1 MRFVNQRT
9 KENVRYTVQQFGNCN
24 QSADDAGEVT
34 VHDGYIRG
42 SMGGE
47 EETSQARTVTSPEP
61 LPDEIKKFRKLYIL
75 VPISLIIGILK
86 GDFTGWLA
94 IAAFILLC
102 LVCLIDTYADH
113 KVRRLRRMK

>member
-1 MRFVNQRT
+1 MAK
-9 KENVRYTVQQFGNCN
+9 KEKKEKGFME
-24 QSADDAGEVT
+24 S

-75 VPISLIIGILK
+75 VPISLIIGIER
-86 GDFTGWLA
+86 GFHRMAGNCCIYLA
-94 IAAFILLC
+94 VSCMPDRYIC
-102 LVCLIDTYADH
+102 
-113 KVRRLRRMK
+113 RP

>member
-1 MRFVNQRT
+1 MAK
-9 KENVRYTVQQFGNCN
+9 KEKKEKGFME
-24 QSADDAGEVT
+24 S

-75 VPISLIIGILK
+75 VPISLIIGFVK
-86 GDFTGWLA
+86 EDFTRVAGNCCIYLA
-94 IAAFILLC
+94 VSCMSDRYI
-102 LVCLIDTYADH
+102 
-113 KVRRLRRMK
+113 RRP

>member
-1 MRFVNQRT
+1 MAK
-9 KENVRYTVQQFGNCN
+9 KEKKEKGFME
-24 QSADDAGEVT
+24 S

-75 VPISLIIGILK
+75 VPISLVIGISER
-86 GDFTGWLA
+86 GFHRMAGNCCIYLA
-94 IAAFILLC
+94 VSCMPDRYI
-102 LVCLIDTYADH
+102 
-113 KVRRLRRMK
+113 RRP